1 MFADMTSE
9 LVRLRVEDLQREGC
23 RLRRYRAPKQD
34 RASGGRVG
42 CLPAEGR
49 A

>member
-1 MFADMTSE
+1 MFGDMTSE
-9 LVRLRVEDLQREGC
+9 LVRLRMEDLQREGC
-23 RLRRYRAPKQD
+23 RLRRVQVAKPAARG
-34 RASGGRVG
+34 SRVG